1 MFCLILPS
9 PALGELSAHTYLWE
23 FVRWSLQLAFII
35 SNTSQIVCWCTGGPG
50 KVVWQHLLKLFTW
63 WGSTP
68 RFLLAFCLLPSVG
81 LPLQCPKLTRNKD
94 APFLL
99 GCSVLPLPF
108 GMMYSFVM
116 FGPFCA
122 RPTSLPALNLAARD
136 PSAEEQVTV
145 TPWEGQNLSQT
156 NQKFCTRF

>member
-1 MFCLILPS
+1 MITAACIHYLEYLPNRLLMHRRAWKS
-9 PALGELSAHTYLWE
+9 GLTASSETFHLG
-23 FVRWSLQLAFII
+23 
-35 SNTSQIVCWCTGGPG
+35 GG
-50 KVVWQHLLKLFTW
+50 
-63 WGSTP
+63 SIP
-68 RFLLAFCLLPSVG
+68 RFLLAFCLLPGVG
-81 LPLQCPKLTRNKD
+81 LPLQCPRLTRNKD

-108 GMMYSFVM
+108 GMMCSFVM
-116 FGPFCA
+116 FRPFCA

-156 NQKFCTRF
+156 SQKFCTRFWELLG